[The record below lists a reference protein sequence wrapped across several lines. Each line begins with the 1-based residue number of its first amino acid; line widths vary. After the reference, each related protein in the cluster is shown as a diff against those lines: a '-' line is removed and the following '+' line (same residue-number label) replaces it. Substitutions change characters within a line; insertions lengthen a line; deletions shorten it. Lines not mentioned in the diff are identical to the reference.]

1 MSADARAPSKT
12 RVPPLRNGQRL
23 TRSEFL
29 RRWEAMPELKRAE
42 RIEGRV
48 SLSPPISLDH
58 SDPHGFV
65 IWCLMTYRMAT
76 PGVRSL
82 NETTVHIDGD
92 NDLQPDTGLFI
103 DPNVG
108 GQTRYVGS
116 YPAGAPELVVEV
128 AESTAG
134 KDLGPKLA
142 VYRRAG
148 VLEYLVWEAKK
159 KSIHA
164 FVNQE
169 GQFKA
174 ANVEEGVFK
183 SDAFPGLWL
192 DLAALAA
199 DDMAKVQSTLAAGL
213 TDPAHA
219 KFKRKLA
226 KAKRQR

>member
-1 MSADARAPSKT
+1 MR
-12 RVPPLRNGQRL
+12 
-23 TRSEFL
+23 
-29 RRWEAMPELKRAE
+29 
-42 RIEGRV
+42 
-48 SLSPPISLDH
+48 
-58 SDPHGFV
+58 
-65 IWCLMTYRMAT
+65 
-76 PGVRSL
+76 
-82 NETTVHIDGD
+82 
-92 NDLQPDTGLFI
+92 
-103 DPNVG
+103 
-108 GQTRYVGS
+108 
-116 YPAGAPELVVEV
+116 
-128 AESTAG
+128 
-134 KDLGPKLA
+134 
-142 VYRRAG
+142 
-148 VLEYLVWEAKK
+148 EYLVWETKK

-174 ANVEEGVFK
+174 ANVEEGIFK